1 MSHLNQQDL
10 SPSEDTFFFSEDAQE
25 QRKVKYQ
32 KLGAKVATMYL
43 TLKKQ
48 ATSGI
53 FAFKDG
59 IKSSVQ
65 HYINN
70 ETEEALKKQE
80 ERLKKRYITWV
91 ITWVVSSSIASFVL
105 GNVCMFFIR

>member
-1 MSHLNQQDL
+1 MSHLNQQDF
-10 SPSEDTFFFSEDAQE
+10 SPSEDKFFFPEDTQE
-25 QRKVKYQ
+25 QRKVKFQ
-32 KLGAKVATMYL
+32 ELGAKAATMYL

-48 ATSGI
+48 AASGI
-53 FAFKDG
+53 LAFKDG

-80 ERLKKRYITWV
+80 ERLKKRYV
-91 ITWVVSSSIASFVL
+91 RWVVFSSVASFIL
-105 GNVCMFFIR
+105 GNICMFFIR

>member
-43 TLKKQ
+43 MLKKQ

-91 ITWVVSSSIASFVL
+91 VSSSIASFVL

>member
-1 MSHLNQQDL
+1 MSHLNQQDF
-10 SPSEDTFFFSEDAQE
+10 SPSEDTFFFPEDAQDK
-25 QRKVKYQ
+25 RKVKFQ
-32 KLGAKVATMYL
+32 ELGAKTATMYL

-48 ATSGI
+48 AALGI
-53 FAFKDG
+53 LAFKDG

-65 HYINN
+65 HYINS

-80 ERLKKRYITWV
+80 ERLKKRYV
-91 ITWVVSSSIASFVL
+91 TWVVSSSVASFIL

>member
-1 MSHLNQQDL
+1 MSHLNQQDC
-10 SPSEDTFFFSEDAQE
+10 SPSEDTYFFPEDTQE
-25 QRKVKYQ
+25 KRKVKFRE
-32 KLGAKVATMYL
+32 LGAKSATMYL

-53 FAFKDG
+53 LAFKDG

-65 HYINN
+65 HYINS

-80 ERLKKRYITWV
+80 ERLKKRYV
-91 ITWVVSSSIASFVL
+91 TWVVSSSIASFIL
-105 GNVCMFFIR
+105 GNICMFFIR